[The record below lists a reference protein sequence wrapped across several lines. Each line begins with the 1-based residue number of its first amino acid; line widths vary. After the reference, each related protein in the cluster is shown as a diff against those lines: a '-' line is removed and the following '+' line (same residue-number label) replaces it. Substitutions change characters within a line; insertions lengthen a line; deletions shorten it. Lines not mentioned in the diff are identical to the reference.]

1 MPIIN
6 KIKDIKAREILDSRG
21 NPTVEVDLETTSGIF
36 TASVPSGAS
45 QGKEEDLELRD
56 GGKRYG
62 GKGVLSAVKNI
73 REKILPKIKGKSAN
87 SQEKIDQIMI
97 DLDGTK
103 NKTKLGANAILP
115 VSVAV
120 CRAGAAAKRV
130 PLYKYISQISRN
142 KTAIPRPCF
151 NIINGGAHAG
161 NNLDFQEFMV
171 VPQEKSF
178 AKNLEKGIEVYHF
191 LKSILLEKMGK
202 SAVNVGDE
210 GGFAP
215 QLERAKEALDLIMAA
230 IAETAGK
237 TKIGLDCAAS
247 QFHNNDKY
255 ELERNILFR
264 DALLLFYSDL
274 AKSYPIIFL
283 EDPFAEDDWQGF
295 SAAVKEFKNKEIDI
309 LGDDLITTDIA
320 RIEEAKKKKACTG
333 VIIKPNQIGTVTEAL
348 KAVKAAKE
356 AGWKI
361 MVSHRSGDTC
371 DDFIADLATG
381 AGADYIKS
389 GAPARGERMVKYNRL
404 LKIEKE
410 II

>member
-1 MPIIN
+1 MPTIS

-21 NPTVEVDLETTSGIF
+21 NPTVEVDLETTSGVF

-45 QGKEEDLELRD
+45 QGKDEDLELRD

-62 GKGVLSAVKNI
+62 GKGVLLAVKNI
-73 REKILPKIKGKSAN
+73 REKILPKIKGKSVSN
-87 SQEKIDQIMI
+87 QEKIDQIMI
-97 DLDGTK
+97 SLDGTK

-115 VSVAV
+115 VSIAV
-120 CRAGAAAKRV
+120 CRAGAAAKKI
-130 PLYKYISQISRN
+130 PLYKYISQISKN
-142 KTAIPRPCF
+142 EIAIPKPCF

-171 VPQEKSF
+171 IPQEKNF
-178 AKNLEKGIEVYHF
+178 AKNLEKGIETYYS
-191 LKSILLEKMGK
+191 LRSILLEKMGK
-202 SAVNVGDE
+202 SAVNIGDE

-215 QLERAKEALDLIMAA
+215 QLEGVKEALDLIMEA
-230 IAETAGK
+230 ITKTVSK

-255 ELERNILFR
+255 ELEKNILFR
-264 DALLLFYSDL
+264 DALLLFYGDL
-274 AKSYPIIFL
+274 VKNYPIIFL
-283 EDPFAEDDWQGF
+283 EDPFSEDDWQGF
-295 SAAVKEFKNKEIDI
+295 SAITKEFNKKEIDI
-309 LGDDLITTDIA
+309 LGDDLTTTDIA
-320 RIEEAKKKKACTG
+320 RIQEAKKKKACTG

-348 KAVKAAKE
+348 GAVKAARE

-381 AGADYIKS
+381 IGADYIKS
-389 GAPARGERMVKYNRL
+389 GAPARGERMAKYNRL
-404 LKIEKE
+404 LKIEEE
-410 II
+410 IT